1 MTKRIDVTMS
11 PYCDFEMDD
20 LIDVER
26 YPDVVVF
33 GNRDF
38 IDFNTEGLFTS
49 LRDHA
54 EEASEEVADFL
65 AGDGYSWYH
74 SVNEIIDDY
83 FDFPVDLTP
92 TQYGEIFRLLCKYN
106 NSRYICDKDF
116 INDDRFIL
124 AMYEIIFRKK
134 YTFST
139 IRGYSQSDWMCI
151 LYPVDEPGI
160 YEELEGIYFTGNEY
174 IIDVYYDEDDDDTR
188 DTFAAF
194 YYQDAEEIKKELS
207 AEYDCSIDNV
217 HVYDISGYINTP
229 KYTEVF

>member
-1 MTKRIDVTMS
+1 MTKRIDVTMN

-20 LIDVER
+20 LIDAEF

-54 EEASEEVADFL
+54 DEAAEDVADFL

-83 FDFPVDLTP
+83 FDFPFDLTP
-92 TQYGEIFRLLCKYN
+92 TQYGEIFRLLYKFN
-106 NSRYICDKDF
+106 NSRYISLDSF
-116 INDDRFIL
+116 TL
-124 AMYEIIFRKK
+124 SMYEIIFRKK
-134 YTFST
+134 YTFGT
-139 IRGYSQSDWMCI
+139 IRGYSQGDWMRI
-151 LYPVDEPGI
+151 LYPVDEPDI
-160 YEELEGIYFTGNEY
+160 FDFMEGIYFTGSEY
-174 IIDVYYDEDDDDTR
+174 GIDVYYDENDDDTR
-188 DTFAAF
+188 DTFVAF
-194 YYQDAEEIKKELS
+194 YYQEAEEIKKELS
-207 AEYDCSIDNV
+207 ADYDCPVDNI
-217 HVYDISGYINTP
+217 HVYDISGYTTTP

>member
-1 MTKRIDVTMS
+1 MTKRIDVTRMDD
-11 PYCDFEMDD
+11 CCFRMDD
-20 LIDVER
+20 LIDAEF

-38 IDFNTEGLFTS
+38 IDFNTEGLFCS

-54 EEASEEVADFL
+54 DEAAEDVADFL

-83 FDFPVDLTP
+83 FDFPFDLTP
-92 TQYGEIFRLLCKYN
+92 TQYGEIFKLLCKYN

-116 INDDRFIL
+116 INDDRFTL
-124 AMYEIIFRKK
+124 SMYEIIFRKK
-134 YTFST
+134 YTIST
-139 IRGYSQSDWMCI
+139 IRGYCQGNWMHI
-151 LYPVDEPGI
+151 LYPVNEPEI
-160 YEELEGIYFTGNEY
+160 ADYMEGVYFTGSEY
-174 IIDVYYDEDDDDTR
+174 VIDVYDDDDTC
-188 DTFAAF
+188 DTYATF
-194 YYQDAEEIKKELS
+194 YYQEVEKIKEELS
-207 AEYDCSIDNV
+207 AYYDCPVDNI

>member
-1 MTKRIDVTMS
+1 MTKRIDVTRMD
-11 PYCDFEMDD
+11 YCDFRMDD
-20 LIDVER
+20 LIDAEC

-38 IDFNTEGLFTS
+38 IDFNTEGLFSS
-49 LRDHA
+49 LQDHA
-54 EEASEEVADFL
+54 DDAAEEVADFL

-83 FDFPVDLTP
+83 FEFPFDLTP
-92 TQYGEIFRLLCKYN
+92 TQYGEIFRLLYKFNY
-106 NSRYICDKDF
+106 SRYFCDNDF
-116 INDDRFIL
+116 ITNDDFIL

-134 YTFST
+134 YTFGT

-160 YEELEGIYFTGNEY
+160 YEELEGIYFTGSEY
-174 IIDVYYDEDDDDTR
+174 GIDVYYDDDTC

-207 AEYDCSIDNV
+207 ADYDCPVDNI
-217 HVYDISGYINTP
+217 HVYDISGYTTTP
-229 KYTEVF
+229 KYAEVF